1 MIKNTSYCKFTVNV
15 RKIQTESGSVASMQW
30 SKYNA
35 YFAAINVPEAN
46 VRKSKH
52 TISELTVSKWIFR
65 LVAQV
70 VRALPNETEQKWV
83 HVARCFSTTLADN
96 TAHATET
103 VVSGL
108 CEEFLLEEDCTGG
121 ELTVY

>member
-1 MIKNTSYCKFTVNV
+1 M
-15 RKIQTESGSVASMQW
+15 
-30 SKYNA
+30 
-35 YFAAINVPEAN
+35 
-46 VRKSKH
+46 
-52 TISELTVSKWIFR
+52 
-65 LVAQV
+65 AQV

-121 ELTVY
+121 GGVNSVLVRSGKRGRGQEKALHQWFPKCTRRNPIAFPAVQRKP